1 MFLEKK
7 VLVSFVGGYVLGKN
21 SNAIFGSEKA
31 KECYRRAATSAFIL
45 KDMVMEKV
53 EVLQAEASDILA
65 DARAEA
71 DKYQEKKD
79 AEYNFCV
86 KDMPEEVA
94 VADAE

>member
-31 KECYRRAATSAFIL
+31 KECYRKAATSAFIL

-53 EVLQAEASDILA
+53 EILQAEASDILA

-71 DKYQEKKD
+71 DKYQAQKD
-79 AEYNFCV
+79 AEYDLAMKN
-86 KDMPEEVA
+86 MPAGAEVA
-94 VADAE
+94 ATE